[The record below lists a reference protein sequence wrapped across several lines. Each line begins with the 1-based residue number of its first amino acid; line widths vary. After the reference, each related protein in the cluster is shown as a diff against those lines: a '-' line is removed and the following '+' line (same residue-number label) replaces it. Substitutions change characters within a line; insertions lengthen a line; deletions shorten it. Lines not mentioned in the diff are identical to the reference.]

1 MVEEKINR
9 KHDVSQRV
17 FPISGCVPVVSC
29 CWLIFTT
36 CYPQACFK
44 VVSTNCNR
52 SAKNMLEKVCGIF
65 GLVLV
70 TCSDRRII
78 TAPVDFRGC
87 FNGRRAHV
95 THRVIRLRHR
105 RVHRKVIIS
114 DLSSF
119 PASHDALLWHLGD
132 VIVWCEASVR

>member
-1 MVEEKINR
+1 
-9 KHDVSQRV
+9 
-17 FPISGCVPVVSC
+17 
-29 CWLIFTT
+29 
-36 CYPQACFK
+36 
-44 VVSTNCNR
+44 
-52 SAKNMLEKVCGIF
+52 MLQQVCGIF
-65 GLVLV
+65 GFVLF

-78 TAPVDFRGC
+78 TAPVDFRWR
-87 FNGRRAHV
+87 FNGRRVRV

-132 VIVWCEASVR
+132 VIVWCEAGIR